1 MCVDGTFKVAPKTH
15 YQLLMFHA
23 TCSNGATFPVI
34 HVLMSDK
41 RYESY
46 KTVLGCIEAW
56 AV

>member
-15 YQLLMFHA
+15 YQLLTFHA
-23 TCSNGATFPVI
+23 TCSNDATFPVI

-46 KTVLGCIEAW
+46 KAVLG
-56 AV
+56 